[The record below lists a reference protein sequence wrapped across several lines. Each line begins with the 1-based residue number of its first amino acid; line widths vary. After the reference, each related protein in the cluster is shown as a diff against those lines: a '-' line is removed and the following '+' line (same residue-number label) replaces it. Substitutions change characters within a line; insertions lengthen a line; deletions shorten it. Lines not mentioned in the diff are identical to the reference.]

1 MADQRYAGDLNPKEA
16 WDMLQQEPD
25 ACLIDVRTAPEWQYV
40 GLPMLDDLQKQTL
53 CVSWLD
59 YPANDVNP
67 AFVEQVKQG
76 GVRPDQTVLL
86 ICRSGAR
93 SQSAAIALTEAGFGR
108 CINVAEGFEGDKDAA
123 GHRGTVG
130 GWKQAGLPWSQG

>member
-1 MADQRYAGDLNPKEA
+1 MADQSYAGDLNPQDA
-16 WDMLQQEPD
+16 WDLLQQEPNV
-25 ACLIDVRTAPEWQYV
+25 CLIDVRTAPEWQYV

-59 YPANDVNP
+59 YPANEVNP
-67 AFVEQVKQG
+67 DFVEQVKQG

-93 SQSAAIALTEAGFGR
+93 SRSAAIALTEAGFGR
-108 CINVAEGFEGDKDAA
+108 CINVAEGFEGDKDAD